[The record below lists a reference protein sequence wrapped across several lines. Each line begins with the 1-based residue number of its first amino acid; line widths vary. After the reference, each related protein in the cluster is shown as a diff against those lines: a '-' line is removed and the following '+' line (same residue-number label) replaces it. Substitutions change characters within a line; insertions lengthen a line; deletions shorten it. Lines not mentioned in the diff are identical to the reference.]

1 MKRDQ
6 MERIRNGIVRVQISA
21 GKRFSLISFTMWSRI
36 VSLVDDLNYEEG
48 EEYSDVSTGNEEHG
62 RRSVSEE
69 LESTKSELKKYK
81 EKVLKLKEELRD
93 AETSSQELNHEY
105 GRLIQE
111 KEDENAQLKKQIEEV
126 RIGLGLEE

>member
-6 MERIRNGIVRVQISA
+6 MEWIRNGIVRVQISA

-48 EEYSDVSTGNEEHG
+48 EEYSGNEEHG
-62 RRSVSEE
+62 RRCVSEE
-69 LESTKSELKKYK
+69 LDSTKSELMKYK
-81 EKVLKLKEELRD
+81 EKVLKLREELRD